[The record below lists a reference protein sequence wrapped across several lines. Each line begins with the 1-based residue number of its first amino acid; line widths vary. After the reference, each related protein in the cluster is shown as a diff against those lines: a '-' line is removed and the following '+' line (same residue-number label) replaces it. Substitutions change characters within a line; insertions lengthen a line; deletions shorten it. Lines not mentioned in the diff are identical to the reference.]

1 MVNNI
6 HDSCLHWEVGE
17 AIVIK
22 TMAIFIGMGGTVVIN
37 SLSHFH

>member
-17 AIVIK
+17 AMVIK
-22 TMAIFIGMGGTVVIN
+22 TIRNG
-37 SLSHFH
+37 HFHWGGWNSGY